1 VQFESPTEAELLS
14 KRDCGQ
20 SVAELESLTDSKSFN
35 GHMPYP
41 PEIQRRLSNS
51 LDSQPRYSYWSPIP
65 LS

>member
-41 PEIQRRLSNS
+41 PEIQRS